1 MGARACLGMPGRPKL
16 PCGPFWEPDV
26 AHEMLAPVCL
36 GMAKTLEMVAHA
48 RLGEKQAR
56 SALECTAQGAV
67 STRLFFASLYEFPCV
82 SVLVEVRYVTSK

>member
-1 MGARACLGMPGRPKL
+1 
-16 PCGPFWEPDV
+16 V
-26 AHEMLAPVCL
+26 ALEMVAPVCL

-56 SALECTAQGAV
+56 SALESTAQGAV